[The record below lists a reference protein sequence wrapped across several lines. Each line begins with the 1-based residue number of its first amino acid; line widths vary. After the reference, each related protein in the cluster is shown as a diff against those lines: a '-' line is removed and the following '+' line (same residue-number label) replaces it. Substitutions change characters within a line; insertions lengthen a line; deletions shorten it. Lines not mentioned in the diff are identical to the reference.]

1 MSKIK
6 EVSDKIK
13 NEVCQVFKGNSDVVD
28 MVLACL
34 FAGGHVLLE
43 DVPGTGKTVLAKS
56 VAKASGLAFS
66 RIQCTP
72 DLMPSDV
79 TGSSVWLP
87 DAKQFEFRAGPVMA
101 SIVLVDEL
109 NRATPRTQSALLECM
124 AEGQV
129 SVDGARHELEKP
141 FFVLATQNPVE
152 QEGTYNLPEA
162 ELDRFLMKLVIS
174 YPATDNEIKIVQTC
188 GNAPYIPVR
197 QIIKD
202 DDIKMLR
209 EAASKITCDEKLVE
223 YIVSILTVTRPENSK
238 KQQGGRTLVNTAN
251 TNDIT
256 RYIHF
261 GASPRAGIA
270 MLQCAKVKA
279 LFAGRDF
286 VLSEDIKAVA
296 LNVLRHRLVLS
307 YEAAADN
314 ITADDIITRILD
326 FIPVP

>member
-13 NEVCQVFKGNSDVVD
+13 NEICQVFKGNTDLVD

-87 DAKQFEFRAGPVMA
+87 DSKAFEFRPGPVMA

-124 AEGQV
+124 AENQV
-129 SVDGARHELEKP
+129 SVDGQRHELDKP
-141 FFVLATQNPVE
+141 FFVLATENPVE
-152 QEGTYNLPEA
+152 SEGTFPLPEA
-162 ELDRFLMKLVIS
+162 QKDRFMMTLYMGYPSEAEEAEIITAQRSLVHPVEKLQAV
-174 YPATDNEIKIVQTC
+174 V
-188 GNAPYIPVR
+188 G
-197 QIIKD
+197 KD
-202 DDIKMLR
+202 DIL
-209 EAASKITCDEKLVE
+209 EAMKEAVEIHVDE
-223 YIVSILTVTRPENSK
+223 
-238 KQQGGRTLVNTAN
+238 A
-251 TNDIT
+251 
-256 RYIHF
+256 
-261 GASPRAGIA
+261 
-270 MLQCAKVKA
+270 
-279 LFAGRDF
+279 
-286 VLSEDIKAVA
+286 
-296 LNVLRHRLVLS
+296 VLS
-307 YEAAADN
+307 YLLALTKTTRNDLRIAAGLSPRGSIALYKACQAFAAVKGRSFVIPEDVKLLALPVMRN
-314 ITADDIITRILD
+314 RIILTSDSLLKGYTADKIINELIESV
-326 FIPVP
+326 PVPAFKAHV

>member
-13 NEVCQVFKGNSDVVD
+13 KEVCQVFKGNTDVVD

-56 VAKASGLAFS
+56 VAKASGLSFN

-87 DAKQFEFRAGPVMA
+87 DSKKFEFRAGPVMA

-129 SVDGARHELEKP
+129 SVDGQCHELSKP
-141 FFVLATQNPVE
+141 FFVLATENPVE
-152 QEGTYNLPEA
+152 SEGTFPLPEA
-162 ELDRFLMKLVIS
+162 QKDRFMMTLSMGYPSEAEEAEIITAQRSLVH
-174 YPATDNEIKIVQTC
+174 
-188 GNAPYIPVR
+188 PV
-197 QIIKD
+197 
-202 DDIKMLR
+202 
-209 EAASKITCDEKLVE
+209 
-223 YIVSILTVTRPENSK
+223 EN
-238 KQQGGRTLVNTAN
+238 
-251 TNDIT
+251 
-256 RYIHF
+256 
-261 GASPRAGIA
+261 
-270 MLQCAKVKA
+270 VKA
-279 LFAGRDF
+279 VVGK
-286 VLSEDIKAVA
+286 EDILEGMKEVVE
-296 LNVLRHRLVLS
+296 NHVDDSVLS
-307 YEAAADN
+307 YLLSITKATREDLRIAAGVSPRGSIALYKACQAYAAVQGRSFVTPEDVKLLALPVFRKRIILTSDSILKGYSADS
-314 ITADDIITRILD
+314 IIRELILAVS
-326 FIPVP
+326 VPSFKAHV

>member
-13 NEVCQVFKGNSDVVD
+13 NEVCQVFKGNTDVVD

-43 DVPGTGKTVLAKS
+43 DVPGTGKTVLAKA

-87 DAKQFEFRAGPVMA
+87 DAKVFEFRAGPVMA

-129 SVDGARHELEKP
+129 SVDGKRHELEKP
-141 FFVLATQNPVE
+141 FFVLATENPVE
-152 QEGTYNLPEA
+152 SEGTFPLPEA
-162 ELDRFLMKLVIS
+162 QKDRFMMTLSMGYPNEVQEAEIITAQRSLVHPVENVKAVVAKDDILAAMKEAVEIHVDEAVLAYLIALSRASRNDLRIAAGIS
-174 YPATDNEIKIVQTC
+174 PRGSIALYKACQAYAAVQGRTFITPEDVKLL
-188 GNAPYIPVR
+188 ALPVFR
-197 QIIKD
+197 KRIILTSDSLLKGYSAESIIKD
-202 DDIKMLR
+202 LIEQVPLPD
-209 EAASKITCDEKLVE
+209 
-223 YIVSILTVTRPENSK
+223 
-238 KQQGGRTLVNTAN
+238 
-251 TNDIT
+251 
-256 RYIHF
+256 F
-261 GASPRAGIA
+261 
-270 MLQCAKVKA
+270 KA
-279 LFAGRDF
+279 HL
-286 VLSEDIKAVA
+286 
-296 LNVLRHRLVLS
+296 
-307 YEAAADN
+307 
-314 ITADDIITRILD
+314 
-326 FIPVP
+326 